1 MKNFDQVEKLK
12 VTVLAED
19 SVMYESPY
27 LGQHG
32 LALLVQAWR
41 GAETYTFLVDVAQH
55 PDALITNMELM
66 HVDASSIDA
75 IVLTHCHYDHTR
87 GLAHILEHIGKTN
100 VPVVAHRDIFRLH
113 FVTSP
118 YLQHIGVRYEDAK
131 ERIEAA
137 GGVLFLT
144 HEPLQLFP
152 GVSTTGEVKRQTDFE
167 DAGLD
172 LKMLEQGKI
181 QEDRLKDDIAVI
193 ANVKDKGLVIL
204 TGCSHAGIIN
214 IARFALEITQHESIE
229 GIVGG
234 LHLIEASE
242 EKIKR
247 TVIELS
253 KQGVKW
259 IAAGHCTG
267 FNAQRG
273 LSIKFGDRFTPLQTG
288 MVIEI

>member
-32 LALLVQAWR
+32 LALLVQVWR
-41 GAETYTFLVDVAQH
+41 SAETYTFLVDVAQH
-55 PDALITNMELM
+55 PDALITNMELI
-66 HVDASSIDA
+66 HVDASAIDA

-87 GLAHILEHIGKTN
+87 GLARILKHIGKSN
-100 VPVVAHRDIFRLH
+100 VPIVAHPDIFRLH
-113 FVTSP
+113 FITSP
-118 YLQHIGVRYEDAK
+118 ELRHIGMSCEDAK
-131 ERIEAA
+131 EQIEAA

-152 GVSTTGEVKRQTDFE
+152 GVNTTGEVKRQTDFE
-167 DAGLD
+167 DPGIA
-172 LKMLEQGKI
+172 LKTIKNGKI
-181 QEDRLKDDIAVI
+181 QDDAVHDDISVVI
-193 ANVKDKGLVIL
+193 NVKDRGLVIL

-214 IARFALEITQHESIE
+214 IARYAIEITQHDAIE
-229 GIVGG
+229 GIIGG

-253 KQGVKW
+253 KQDVKW

-273 LSIKFGDRFTPLQTG
+273 LSIKFGERFTPLQTG
-288 MVIEI
+288 LVIEI